1 MVRAR
6 NVQAGDG
13 HEAWSIADRPCGW
26 SWLSLHIGPSSH
38 EVCVG
43 TQKQRREQAMGA
55 MLRVFTKAFNQLIF
69 CLKFFEE
76 RFELQPES
84 RCGSRLSL
92 QPGGTSPR
100 VI

>member
-1 MVRAR
+1 
-6 NVQAGDG
+6 
-13 HEAWSIADRPCGW
+13 
-26 SWLSLHIGPSSH
+26 
-38 EVCVG
+38 
-43 TQKQRREQAMGA
+43 MGA

-84 RCGSRLSL
+84 RCGSWLRL